1 MTQSPLQTT
10 VHGCCQYFNVLRIII
25 GSEVPRF
32 IIMRFDIIY
41 WMLNTQC
48 GGPVIDAK
56 LDKVATWKI
65 SSTTQQQVSKSYL

>member
-10 VHGCCQYFNVLRIII
+10 VHGCCQYFNVLWIII

-65 SSTTQQQVSKSYL
+65 SSTTQQQVGKSYL